1 MDYYSFDRLKSAF
14 WQILPYINVTLE
26 FVLITTV
33 ISTLL
38 AVIIAVLRIRNI
50 RIVSILV
57 EVYISYMRGVP
68 MLVQLMVIY
77 YGFPLLVNALFHIN
91 IIRWNGMIFAVIAM
105 VMNESAYMSESMR
118 GAILSV
124 SKTQSEAGYSIG
136 MTWGQTFLRIVLP
149 QAVRVYIPSYGT
161 SLIGILKS
169 TSMLYTIGV
178 IEIVQRTKAVGAAT
192 GHFFEGYTV
201 CALFYIVLCLLIKSG
216 FNLLEKKMNYG
227 RS

>member
-1 MDYYSFDRLKSAF
+1 MDFYSLDRLISAF
-14 WQILPYINVTLE
+14 WQILPYVSVTLQ
-26 FVLITTV
+26 FVLITTA
-33 ISTLL
+33 ISTVL
-38 AVIIAVLRIRNI
+38 AVVVAVLRIRNI
-50 RIVSILV
+50 RIVNFIT
-57 EVYISYMRGVP
+57 EIYISYMRGVP
-68 MLVQLMVIY
+68 LLVQLMVVY
-77 YGFPLLVNALFHIN
+77 YGFPLLINALFHIN

-136 MTWGQTFLRIVLP
+136 MTWGQTFLRIILP

-178 IEIVQRTKAVGAAT
+178 IEIVQRTKSIGAAT

-216 FNLLEKKMNYG
+216 FQLLEKKMRYG
-227 RS
+227 RG